1 MPPEDPSASRSQI
14 PRRQAAAPSC
24 ALGKIV
30 NTHGIRGE
38 VRMSPYNPESDTL
51 RSDQMVTLR
60 WPDRSLSAH
69 LCAVRPHKR
78 FRLLTFEGYTS
89 ATAAEDL
96 VGAEVWVD
104 AAALP
109 PVRPGEFY
117 HHDLIGLRVETVE
130 GELLGT
136 VEGVLTTGS
145 NDVCVVRGDGAEHLI
160 PLIADV
166 VRDIDLARGRMVIDP
181 IPGLLD

>member
-1 MPPEDPSASRSQI
+1 VPPEDSNPRSPLTSR
-14 PRRQAAAPSC
+14 RAAAAPSC

-38 VRMSPYNPESDTL
+38 VRLLPYNPESDTL
-51 RSDQMVTLR
+51 RPDQMVTLR
-60 WPDRSLSAH
+60 WPDRSLSARIG
-69 LCAVRPHKR
+69 AVRSHKR
-78 FRLLTFEGYTS
+78 FRLLTFEGYAS

-104 AAALP
+104 AADLP
-109 PVRPGEFY
+109 PLRPGEVY

-130 GELLGT
+130 GRSLGV
-136 VEGVLTTGS
+136 VESIITTGS
-145 NDVCVVRGDGAEHLI
+145 NDVCVVHGDDGEHLI

-166 VRDIDLARGRMVIDP
+166 VRDIDLASGRLVIDP